1 MSDPAPLIS
10 IFTNVKNGAQTIRR
24 CLDSVLALNYPNFEH
39 VIQDG
44 ASTDGTLEIL
54 RDYAARHPQVIKLV
68 SAPDSCAEEAMF
80 RALKRCRGTWI
91 GSCLADEAL
100 LPEAGNWAREAF
112 RLQPDAGAIY
122 GDLYLTDAD
131 GRIQSEFKAPH
142 PFSVEKYLLHE
153 VNPPFASTF
162 FRRRALED
170 IRLETHPW
178 AYDMGEFELWIQLG
192 LKHPVHYV
200 PGVVATYAVHA
211 DQRSSRKDILLKLFE
226 TRCAYL
232 PRLLAAPDLQRRF
245 APISAQ
251 IIGGLHLFIAE
262 VMRDSGSYAEAADLL
277 LKGMA
282 HAPHAERSKQVM
294 IGFYNQGMQLAAQKR
309 WQNALTCWEPLEKLG
324 IVFPE
329 IAQIRRRL
337 EPLADH
343 RALWNQGVV
352 SEIRFWEEWIGK
364 LAQDRSITD
373 RLDEGRPL
381 QPTLCRL
388 LAQASPAPA
397 AAPLEVLD
405 IGSGPLTSLGRT
417 WPGHSVRITAAD
429 PLAPH
434 YNAALDKGR
443 IVPLS
448 RPVEA
453 HAEKLD
459 AVFQESAF
467 DLVTAINSL
476 DHSYDPLRAI
486 RQAVRA
492 VKPGHFVLLANERNE
507 GENEAYAGLHQWNF
521 ALENGDFVLW
531 SKAGRHNVT
540 EALKGVAEVTCEI
553 SATREFVD
561 SEDVLVVRI
570 RKHDTAAVPARPAAA
585 PLVSVLVLCHNYGA
599 HLRTAVASV
608 LAQTFTDYEL
618 LILDDGSTDDSLQI
632 AQALAEEHRATTSV
646 RVLHREDVGPSA
658 ARRFGVEQA
667 RGRYFVPLDADD
679 KLAPAFLERT
689 VPVLEAD
696 EKLGFAYTDS
706 CYFGDKDQDV
716 FHPEYDFAKL
726 CAGNFV
732 SYCSLVRRAAFDA
745 VDGYDRANWGYYE
758 DWDLWIR
765 LGQAGWQG
773 RHVAECL
780 FFYQQHFASSL
791 SYYSQRLDPIYKA
804 YVISQHPDLY
814 APAAVAQAES
824 LLAEM
829 PAGWHARPPLK
840 AVASVQELL
849 TRHPGNRHLL
859 YFLALAQFR
868 DGLAGEAVASLNA
881 LLTAHPD
888 DQQARAALERFSV
901 EMLRAQSPEDSRPV
915 PSAAARPPAGPGA
928 EALQARARELFA
940 RGQWKG
946 AAEACA
952 QVIVRSPNDAPIL
965 FILARALLNLGA
977 RPDAAKIARH
987 LTALAPGHPEYAAFL
1002 GQLEGSAR
1010 ALPAPAGQPAAVAAP
1025 PPPAR
1030 RPAHRIVALVS
1041 AYNEADVISHV
1052 IGDLIANGVEVYLL
1066 DNNSTDRTIAEAEK
1080 WLGKGLLKI
1089 ERFPEDAGYAAQCG
1103 TEYVWREV
1111 LRRKE
1116 ELALELGAD
1125 WYLHADADEFRES
1138 PWPGKTLAEAIR
1150 EVDLLGY
1157 NAINFAVYNF
1167 RPTDSAFI
1175 PGSDVRRHL
1184 TAYEPGDWFDSV
1196 QIKAWKNPGRRVD
1209 IVRSGGHSIGFAGRS
1224 VFPIS
1229 FILRHYPIRS
1239 EDHGRRKV
1247 FKERLPRFNK
1257 EERAAGWHVQYNAY
1271 ASGEARFLCDPAKLI
1286 AYDGNAVRAD
1296 LLGRGNLDLLLASTL
1311 SNRPAASQLPE
1322 SAALCSW
1329 VGRKLGLGEPLA
1341 ASMGQQA
1348 NQVLESL
1355 LQTQAFGEKDLP
1367 LTLDAQLAGL
1377 LLALNQVKSAYARLQ
1392 GDSRLAL
1399 AAHSLANQL
1408 ERICAGSPQ
1417 AERPPAPQPVS
1428 QAA

>member
-10 IFTNVKNGAQTIRR
+10 IFTNVKNGAKTIRR
-24 CLDSVLALNYPNFEH
+24 CLDSVQALNYPNFEH

-54 RDYAARHPQVIKLV
+54 REYAAQHPQVVKLV

-80 RALKRCRGTWI
+80 RALQRCRGEWI

-112 RLQPDAGAIY
+112 RLHPEAGAIY
-122 GDLYLTDAD
+122 GDLHLTDAE

-162 FRRRALED
+162 FQRRALED
-170 IRLETHPW
+170 IGLKTRPW

-232 PRLLAAPDLQRRF
+232 PRLFAAPDLQRRF
-245 APISAQ
+245 APILAPVL
-251 IIGGLHLFIAE
+251 GGLHLFVAE
-262 VMRDSGSYAEAADLL
+262 VLRDSGSYADAADLL
-277 LKGMA
+277 FKGMT
-282 HAPHAERSKQVM
+282 HSPNAERSKQVM
-294 IGFYNQGMQLAAQKR
+294 IGFFNQGRQLAAQKR
-309 WQNALTCWEPLEKLG
+309 WQDALTCWEPLEKLG

-329 IAQIRRRL
+329 LAQVRRQL

-343 RALWNQGVV
+343 RALWNQGIG

-373 RLDEGRPL
+373 RLDESRPL

-388 LAQASPAPA
+388 LAQASPTPA

-405 IGSGPLTSLGRT
+405 LGSGPLTSLGRS
-417 WPGHSVRITAAD
+417 WPGRSVRITAAD

-448 RPVEA
+448 RPIEA
-453 HAEKLD
+453 QAEKLD
-459 AVFQESAF
+459 AVFRESSF

-486 RQAVRA
+486 RQAVRV
-492 VKPGHFVLLANERNE
+492 VKPGHYVLLANERNE

-521 ALENGDFVLW
+521 ALEQGDFILW
-531 SKAGRHNVT
+531 SKAARHNVT
-540 EALKGVAEVTCEI
+540 QALKGVAEVACEL

-561 SEDVLVVRI
+561 SEDVLIVRI
-570 RKHDTAAVPARPAAA
+570 RKLGTAAVPARPAAA
-585 PLVSVLVLCHNYGA
+585 PLVSVLVLCHNYAA

-618 LILDDGSTDDSLQI
+618 LIIDDGSTDDSLQV
-632 AQALAEEHRATTSV
+632 AQALAEEHRATTSI
-646 RVLHREDVGPSA
+646 RVLHRDDVGPSA
-658 ARRFGVEQA
+658 ARRHGVEHA

-679 KLAPAFLERT
+679 KLAPAFLEQT

-696 EKLGFAYTDS
+696 GKLGFAYTDS
-706 CYFGDKDQDV
+706 RYFGDQEQEI
-716 FHPEYDFAKL
+716 FHPEYDFARL

-745 VDGYDRANWGYYE
+745 VDGYDRGNWGYYE

-773 RHVAECL
+773 RHVAEPL
-780 FFYQQHFASSL
+780 FFYHQHFGSSL
-791 SYYSQRLDPIYKA
+791 SFYAQRLDPIYKA
-804 YVISQHPDLY
+804 YVLSQHPDLY
-814 APAAVAQAES
+814 PPAVVAQART

-829 PAGWHARPPLK
+829 PPGWHARPPLK
-840 AVASVQELL
+840 AVAPVRELL
-849 TRHPGNRHLL
+849 AQHPGNRHLQ

-868 DGLAGEAVASLNA
+868 DGLAGEAVATLNT
-881 LLTAHPD
+881 LLSAHPD
-888 DQQARAALERFSV
+888 DQQARAALEKFSI
-901 EMLRAQSPEDSRPV
+901 EMLRAPEPADPEPAPRP
-915 PSAAARPPAGPGA
+915 AARPEAAPGA
-928 EALQARARELFA
+928 EALKARAQELFA
-940 RGQWKG
+940 LGQWKG

-965 FILARALLNLGA
+965 FILAQALLNLGA
-977 RPDAAKIARH
+977 QPDAAKIARH

-1002 GQLEGSAR
+1002 GQFERQAGG
-1010 ALPAPAGQPAAVAAP
+1010 LPAPAAPAATAT
-1025 PPPAR
+1025 PPAPAQ
-1030 RPAHRIVALVS
+1030 RPARRIVALVS

-1052 IGDLIANGVEVYLL
+1052 VGDLIANGVEVYLL

-1089 ERFPEDAGYAAQCG
+1089 ERFPQDAGYAAQCG

-1138 PWPGKTLAEAIR
+1138 PWPGMTLAEAIR

-1167 RPTDSAFI
+1167 RPTDNAFV

-1196 QIKAWKNPGRRVD
+1196 QIKAWKNPGQRVD
-1209 IVRSGGHSIGFAGRS
+1209 IVRSGGHSIAFPGRK
-1224 VFPIS
+1224 VCPLP

-1247 FKERLPRFNK
+1247 FQERLPRFNK

-1271 ASGEARFLCDPAKLI
+1271 ASGETRFLHDPAKLI

-1322 SAALCSW
+1322 SAALCTW

-1355 LQTQAFGEKDLP
+1355 LQTQAFGEKELP
-1367 LTLDAQLAGL
+1367 VNLDAQLAGL

-1408 ERICAGSPQ
+1408 ERICAGGAR
-1417 AERPPAPQPVS
+1417 AEPAPAEQPVS